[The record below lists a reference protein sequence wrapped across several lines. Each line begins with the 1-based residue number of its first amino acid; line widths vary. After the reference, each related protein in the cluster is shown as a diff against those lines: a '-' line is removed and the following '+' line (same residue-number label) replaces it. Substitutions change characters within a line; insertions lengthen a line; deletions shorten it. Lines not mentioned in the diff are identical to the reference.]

1 MGGVLTSERRSAS
14 LLGGAGL
21 IALGLLASGCP
32 FSTFSVG
39 DEPLPSG
46 GQGGARGGSPPTT
59 SGGSSTGGGGA
70 KAGAAPP
77 HLQSDRYFVLQDQ
90 VLRVGPEKGVLAND
104 SPPQLS
110 VFDSDE
116 LPSSR
121 PGLYDATWTLDA
133 RGALDFTPGRGFVGV
148 YELSY
153 RARNSDGA
161 AAGATIDIH
170 VLPSSFALEALED
183 GIGGVMLEGTRGDRL
198 GTAVIPAGDVN
209 GDALDDLLI
218 GAPGSGG
225 GDGAAYLVLGRK
237 DFDALKLSPSAAG
250 ESEPAFLAFTGGPG
264 EAVGAS
270 LAALRAETG
279 KTLELVIGAPGG
291 FGRAQFVRV
300 ADLPESGQIVLDP
313 DQGFSLLGDER
324 EGGVGAMLAPALDV
338 DGDLRPDL
346 LVASQRNGVGVLH
359 LVYGNEIEGESRLLA
374 DEVGQV
380 LLGSAPDD
388 GFPLSIAGIGD
399 TDHDGNSEVLTATP
413 TNLLLLAGG
422 TDYPPS
428 EAEVSID
435 GSAYG
440 WRALRVAPGTPA
452 SVASIG
458 DLDADGAPDFAY
470 CEGATAAGSDLS
482 GERACRVVTSPPSTL
497 ANGFR
502 VTGFGVD
509 TTRVTVAPAG
519 DFDAD
524 GVPDLAFSEDSV
536 VHVVYGRRAL
546 NRDVNVVS
554 LSEAGFRLILPDG
567 GRVGV
572 VTDAGDLNGDGAS
585 ELAISEPGS
594 ASRPGRVYVLF
605 GMAAR

>member
-14 LLGGAGL
+14 LLGAAGL
-21 IALGLLASGCP
+21 VALGLLASGCP

-39 DEPLPSG
+39 DELRPSG
-46 GQGGARGGSPPTT
+46 GQGGARGGSPPTV
-59 SGGSSTGGGGA
+59 SGGSPTGGSGA
-70 KAGAAPP
+70 KGGVAPP
-77 HLQSDRYFVLQDQ
+77 HLQSDRYFMVQDQ
-90 VLRVGPEKGVLAND
+90 VLHVGAEKGVLAND
-104 SPPQLS
+104 SPPELS
-110 VFDSDE
+110 VFDSAE
-116 LPSSR
+116 LPSTR
-121 PGLYDATWTLDA
+121 PSPYDATWTIDA
-133 RGALDFTPGRGFVGV
+133 RGMLDFTPARGFVGV

-153 RARNSDGA
+153 RARNSEGA
-161 AAGATIDIH
+161 AASATVAIH
-170 VLPSSFALEALED
+170 VLPWSFALEALED
-183 GIGGVMLEGTRGDRL
+183 GIGGVVLEGNRGDQL
-198 GTAVIPAGDVN
+198 GAAVIPAGDVN
-209 GDALDDLLI
+209 GDGLDDLLI
-218 GAPGSGG
+218 GAPGDGG
-225 GDGAAYLVLGRK
+225 GDGAAYLVFGST
-237 DFDALKLSPSAAG
+237 DFRALSLSPSAAG
-250 ESEPAFLAFTGGPG
+250 ESQPAFLAFIGGPG
-264 EAVGAS
+264 DAVGSS

-291 FGRAQFVRV
+291 FGRAEFVPV
-300 ADLPESGQIVLDP
+300 ADLPASGQVVLDP
-313 DQGFSLLGDER
+313 DQRFSLLGDER
-324 EGGVGAMLAPALDV
+324 EAGVGAMLAPALDV

-380 LLGSAPDD
+380 LHGSAPDD

-399 TDHDGNSEVLTATP
+399 TDHDGNSEVLMATP

-428 EAEVSID
+428 EVEVSID

-470 CEGATAAGSDLS
+470 CEGAIAPGTDQP
-482 GERACRVVTSPPSTL
+482 GERTCRVVTSPPSTL

-502 VTGFGVD
+502 VTGFGAD

-519 DFDAD
+519 DFDGDA
-524 GVPDLAFSEDSV
+524 VPDLVFSEDSV

-546 NRDVNVVS
+546 NRDVSVAS
-554 LSEAGFRLILPDG
+554 LSEAGFRLTLPRG